1 MTCELCGTTE
11 EVVPG
16 CGPNEDQSICITC
29 EVNRR
34 LREMFGL

>member
-1 MTCELCGTTE
+1 MNCELCGTTE
-11 EVVPG
+11 EVTWVDAPV
-16 CGPNEDQSICITC
+16 DKWICITC